1 MMSIYKKEVTM
12 EEMQQESIQRME
24 LLHLDRKITQD
35 FAQNGSIF
43 LSQQFGDQVF
53 LQPNDDEI
61 RKRVKKFEQEFECL
75 VYHVLLTDN
84 PLMGECWSL
93 LFVSPTSSD
102 WKSERK
108 YIESS
113 GLVYA
118 YVESEIENG
127 ISEIMVKP
135 QDGGLIRLG

>member
-1 MMSIYKKEVTM
+1 MSIYKKEAAM
-12 EEMQQESIQRME
+12 EEMRQEAVQRMN
-24 LLHLDRKITQD
+24 LLHLSSKIIQK
-35 FAQNGSIF
+35 FAQNEAVC
-43 LSQQFGDQVF
+43 LSQQFGQQVF

-61 RKRVKKFEQEFECL
+61 KTQVKQFEQEFECL

-84 PLMGECWSL
+84 PLIGECWSL
-93 LFVSPTSSD
+93 LFVSPASSD
-102 WKSERK
+102 WKSERE

-118 YVESEIENG
+118 YVKSDMEDG
-127 ISEIMVKP
+127 ISEIMVTP

>member
-1 MMSIYKKEVTM
+1 MSIYKKEAAM
-12 EEMQQESIQRME
+12 EEMRQEAVQRMN
-24 LLHLDRKITQD
+24 LLHLSSKIIQK
-35 FAQNGSIF
+35 FAQNEAVY
-43 LSQQFGDQVF
+43 LSQQFGQQVF

-61 RKRVKKFEQEFECL
+61 KTQVKQFEQEFECL

-84 PLMGECWSL
+84 PLIGECWSL
-93 LFVSPTSSD
+93 LFVSPASSD
-102 WKSERK
+102 WKSERE

-118 YVESEIENG
+118 YVKSDMEDG
-127 ISEIMVKP
+127 ISEIMVTP